1 MPRRHRPR
9 GPSAE
14 LRLYFTAFCMLLGLS
29 ILVGKLWWEQV
40 ARGKVWQQK
49 IAGRSEVTVRI
60 PSVRGEIRD
69 RNGVTLVGNRASYEV
84 DFYLPDMV
92 RGVRSQY
99 PKGQVPLT
107 SYTAPVKQMLAIKKE
122 ADVVQIV
129 NRNIVPRLQ
138 DLDLAKDYNTER
150 LQKHYRNDTEVP
162 FTYLEDI
169 DFQTIAKFS
178 EHNVGLPGVDISVR
192 PVRQYVYGAL
202 AAHLLG
208 YVGAPQQI
216 SNEPD
221 VDKYTF
227 YQPDVDGKS
236 QIEQSMDKYLRG
248 KPGVRVLQRSVKGV
262 IESEVRREAPQP
274 GNNVYLTLD
283 ARIQMIVEQALRH
296 PSIGRAAAVV
306 MDPNNGDILAMG
318 SVPSFDPNK
327 FIPSISSKDWDEL
340 NTDEAVPLVNRAVSG
355 FPPGSTFKIITAL
368 AGLRKN
374 MANSR
379 YNCSGSVSYGDNHVF
394 HCWIA
399 EKHGQHG
406 TLGLADALKVSCD
419 CFFYQYGNAATIE
432 SIDYVGNAL
441 GIGRKY
447 DLGLTDER
455 EGCMPD
461 PNWMKARF
469 PQEKW
474 SPAYTANVSIGQGY
488 VLASPLQM
496 AVAYCAV
503 ANGGIAYD
511 PRLVKTVLNAD
522 NTPARDENGQIAV
535 PDAPKI
541 RQDLRKEFTP
551 QQIEAVRH
559 GLWEVVNETGGPGG
573 SGTGAKA
580 RLKGVTVAGKTGT
593 AQTTDRGKKDTI
605 AWFCSF
611 APYEK
616 PRYVI
621 SVMVQ
626 GGKHGG
632 SVAAPIAS
640 HILEECLAMD
650 QGNYTVELT
659 KLEGARSRNPFA
671 SIETL
676 PDYKNAGNVT
686 INPEEESADTKEPS
700 KQKVQMGNGS
710 ARPDIRPDADARGKL
725 VPKKAPVAPPVD
737 RRSFFDRFFGRKPAP
752 GPAAAPAPAPPSGR
766 GGR

>member
-1 MPRRHRPR
+1 MPRRNRAR

-14 LRLYFTAFCMLLGLS
+14 LRLYFMALVMLMGLCVLG
-29 ILVGKLWWEQV
+29 GKLWWEQV
-40 ARGKVWQQK
+40 ARGKVWRDK
-49 IAGRSEVTVRI
+49 IANRSEVTVRI

-69 RNGVTLVGNRASYEV
+69 RNGTTLVGNRASYEV

-99 PKGQVPLT
+99 PKGQIPLT

-138 DLDLAKDYNTER
+138 DLDLAKDYNAER

-162 FTYLEDI
+162 FTYLEEI
-169 DFQTIAKFS
+169 DFPTIAKFS

-216 SNEPD
+216 SDQPD

-227 YQPDVDGKS
+227 YQPDVEGKS
-236 QIEQSMDKYLRG
+236 QIEFSMDKYLRG
-248 KPGVRVLQRSVKGV
+248 APGVRVLQRSVKGV
-262 IESEVRREAPQP
+262 IESEVRHEAPQP

-306 MDPNNGDILAMG
+306 MDPNTGDILGMA

-340 NTDEAVPLVNRAVSG
+340 NKDEAVPLVNRAVSG
-355 FPPGSTFKIITAL
+355 FPPGSTFKIVTAL

-374 MANSR
+374 MAKAR
-379 YNCSGSVSYGDNHVF
+379 YNCSGGVSYGDHVF

-419 CFFYQYGNAATIE
+419 CFFYKSGNAASIE
-432 SIDYVGNAL
+432 SIDFVGNLMGL
-441 GIGRKY
+441 GKKY
-447 DLGLTDER
+447 DLGLSDEK

-474 SPAYTANVSIGQGY
+474 SQAYTANVSIGQGY

-496 AVAYCAV
+496 AVAYSTV
-503 ANGGIAYD
+503 ANGGVVYE
-511 PRLVKTVLNAD
+511 PRLVKTVL
-522 NTPARDENGQIAV
+522 TPDGSPLKDESGKIEV

-541 RQDLRKEFTP
+541 RADLRKEFTTE
-551 QQIEAVRH
+551 QIEEVRH

-573 SGTGAKA
+573 SGTGSKA

-593 AQTTDRGKKDTI
+593 AQASDRGKKDTI

-632 SVAAPIAS
+632 GVAAPIAS
-640 HILEECLAMD
+640 HILEQCLAME
-650 QGNYTVELT
+650 QGNLTVELT

-671 SIETL
+671 SIEAL

-686 INPEEESADTKEPS
+686 ITPEEESADTKEPS
-700 KQKVQMGNGS
+700 KQKLQMGGET
-710 ARPDIRPDADARGKL
+710 AR
-725 VPKKAPVAPPVD
+725 
-737 RRSFFDRFFGRKPAP
+737 
-752 GPAAAPAPAPPSGR
+752 
-766 GGR
+766 